1 MSAKTSCYSD
11 QQRRRTELRITN
23 AVFFNYQ
30 VPCNLFNKYFKISL
44 SCLSVINLFKT
55 FSVDFLCIHIC
66 IKVKLVAP
74 VIHRET
80 RDNMA
85 SLPFAQ
91 IGLRLNSLS

>member
-1 MSAKTSCYSD
+1 MRKPVVILISSEEELNSGSRIPCTLINKFRVIYS
-11 QQRRRTELRITN
+11 IN
-23 AVFFNYQ
+23 IS
-30 VPCNLFNKYFKISL
+30 KISL

-55 FSVDFLCIHIC
+55 FSVDFLYIHIC

-74 VIHRET
+74 VIQRET

>member
-1 MSAKTSCYSD
+1 MRKPVVTLISSEEELNSGSRIPCTLINKFRVIYS
-11 QQRRRTELRITN
+11 IN
-23 AVFFNYQ
+23 IS
-30 VPCNLFNKYFKISL
+30 KISL

-55 FSVDFLCIHIC
+55 FSVDFLYIHNC
-66 IKVKLVAP
+66 IKVKVVTP
-74 VIHRET
+74 VIHREI